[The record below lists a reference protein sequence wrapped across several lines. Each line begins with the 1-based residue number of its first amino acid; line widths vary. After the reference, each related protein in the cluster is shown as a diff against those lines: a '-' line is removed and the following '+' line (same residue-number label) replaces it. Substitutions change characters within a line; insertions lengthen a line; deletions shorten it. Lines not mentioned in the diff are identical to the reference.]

1 MEESQKKML
10 MYVLL
15 ALGAFLL
22 LAPAEYQAYVPVK
35 VDTSTRQIIA
45 FVALLGA
52 YYYYNNEKL
61 F

>member
-1 MEESQKKML
+1 

-35 VDTSTRQIIA
+35 IDTTTRQI
-45 FVALLGA
+45 VACVAILGA